1 MGFYYNPSSNLLSGE
16 TYFCPILVFITSMVS
31 NYHNCAELN
40 VLDNITATTTEL
52 NYTDGVTSNIQT
64 QLDAK
69 GTLTNQNGSGNSEWC
84 KCDAT
89 TLGTFTGSTISDNKD
104 IKVICSKNSKP

>member
-1 MGFYYNPSSNLLSGE
+1 M
-16 TYFCPILVFITSMVS
+16 FITSMVLQITATA
-31 NYHNCAELN
+31 AELN

-69 GTLTNQNGSGNSEWC
+69 GTLTNQNASGNSEW
-84 KCDAT
+84 
-89 TLGTFTGSTISDNKD
+89 
-104 IKVICSKNSKP
+104 